1 MSTHMDPGLAPS
13 SERANGYS
21 SRLSSG
27 TMKLQWPAAAVR
39 GEADLCGQSVAG
51 TPEGMVGRLAG
62 RGKLWQAPA
71 AC

>member
-1 MSTHMDPGLAPS
+1 
-13 SERANGYS
+13 
-21 SRLSSG
+21 
-27 TMKLQWPAAAVR
+27 MKLQWPAAAVR